1 MSRVGKLPVIVPDN
15 IKVDINGKNIK
26 FVSGTVEKN
35 YTISKGVVAKLEGNA
50 IKLSSEKDS
59 QSKVS
64 MFVGMNRSNI
74 KNIVSGLS
82 SEDRNI
88 IGIYPLRG
96 KLLNVRG
103 ESIKKITDN
112 KEITDLKKILGLENG
127 RTYSSID
134 DVNQHLR
141 YGKIMIMLEHY
152 HGEQKIKLCYLIW
165 INWLYFLKKKK
176 YMMLFLF

>member
-26 FVSGTVEKN
+26 FVSGAVEKN
-35 YTISKGVVAKLEGNA
+35 YTISKGVVAKLEGNT

-82 SEDRNI
+82 SGFKIVLEINGVGYKASVEKDVLMMSLGFSHEI
-88 IGIYPLRG
+88 FYALPLGIKASFEKPNLVVISG
-96 KLLNVRG
+96 D
-103 ESIKKITDN
+103 S
-112 KEITDLKKILGLENG
+112 KILVGQVASEIISFRKPEPYKG
-127 RTYSSID
+127 KGVKIFGK
-134 DVNQHLR
+134 QILR
-141 YGKIMIMLEHY
+141 KEG
-152 HGEQKIKLCYLIW
+152 
-165 INWLYFLKKKK
+165 KKK
-176 YMMLFLF
+176 